1 MLAPTRNGLRIVCP
15 DELDVMPELEPV
27 PVPVTVVAPVVVV
40 DPAVA
45 VVVFP
50 LEPDDACVLPV
61 AVVVEVAP
69 VDFVPPAPPVPSG
82 FEQAGLTAP
91 ATKAKR
97 TE

>member
-1 MLAPTRNGLRIVCP
+1 MVCP
-15 DELDVMPELEPV
+15 EELEVIPELEPV
-27 PVPVTVVAPVVVV
+27 PVALTVVVPVVVV

-82 FEQAGLTAP
+82 FEHAGLIAP